1 MGRDFTIMSNLSYWV
16 YEGSRRRPG
25 ELASDPAHLP
35 DNASPL
41 YRPSSSRVQASS
53 PESLD
58 RATRRL
64 ADADEAEFPSLFGQ
78 LVSSSFGAVDQLHE
92 LLSTAADWC
101 RDHDARQYG
110 AELETLADRVAD
122 LGEEL
127 HLVNDSLGRELA
139 SRSNRLAA
147 AVSRSPSRPPLPAP
161 TSVAQ
166 AAARE
171 GARGPAP
178 MPQSQPPIAA
188 ASPGRRR
195 SP

>member
-1 MGRDFTIMSNLSYWV
+1 MSNPSYWV

-25 ELASDPAHLP
+25 GLASDPALLP

-41 YRPSSSRVQASS
+41 YGPPSSPGQAAS

-64 ADADEAEFPSLFGQ
+64 AAADEVEFPSLFGQ
-78 LVSSSFGAVDQLHE
+78 LVSSNFGAVGQLHE
-92 LLSTAADWC
+92 LLSAAADWC

-139 SRSNRLAA
+139 SRSARLAA
-147 AVSRSPSRPPLPAP
+147 AVSRSPARPTRPAL
-161 TSVAQ
+161 TSATP

-171 GARGPAP
+171 GTRKPDP
-178 MPQSQPPIAA
+178 VPRSQPPIAA
-188 ASPGRRR
+188 ASPGHRR
-195 SP
+195 SL

>member
-1 MGRDFTIMSNLSYWV
+1 MNNPSYWV

-41 YRPSSSRVQASS
+41 YRPSSSPVQASS
-53 PESLD
+53 PGLD
-58 RATRRL
+58 RASRRL
-64 ADADEAEFPSLFGQ
+64 AAADESEFPSLFGQ

-101 RDHDARQYG
+101 RNHDARQYG

-139 SRSNRLAA
+139 ARSNRLAA
-147 AVSRSPSRPPLPAP
+147 AVSRSPSRPPRPAP

-166 AAARE
+166 AAAARE

-178 MPQSQPPIAA
+178 MPRSQPPIAA